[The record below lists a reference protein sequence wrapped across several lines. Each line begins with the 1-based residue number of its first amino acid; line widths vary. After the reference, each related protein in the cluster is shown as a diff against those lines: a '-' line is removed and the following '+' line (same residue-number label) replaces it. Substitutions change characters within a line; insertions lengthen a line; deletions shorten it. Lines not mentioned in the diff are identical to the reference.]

1 MHAYFDPAG
10 YSVLT
15 DQEKRSIEQ
24 KIKIMVVDES
34 FQSTEPPITTL
45 SNNSS
50 NSTMAKKPNTHDKT
64 NKTAMDLF
72 EEAIGESIY
81 DEAAANTTMKAR
93 IIDDIYNYRN
103 YATRFNLR
111 HKPSTSSSTLFWQTH
126 GDNFSILGKL
136 AKIMLSVPATSVP
149 SESCFSISSYLGRK
163 ERARLSGEN
172 LSYSVFLKDKI
183 HF

>member
-1 MHAYFDPAG
+1 M
-10 YSVLT
+10 T

-24 KIKIMVVDES
+24 KIKIMVADKT
-34 FQSTEPPITTL
+34 FQSTESVITTL
-45 SNNSS
+45 SNSPS
-50 NSTMAKKPNTHDKT
+50 NSTVPKKSNSHDKT
-64 NKTAMDLF
+64 SKTAMDMF
-72 EEAIGESIY
+72 EEAIGDSISE
-81 DEAAANTTMKAR
+81 EAATNTSNKTK

-103 YATRFNLR
+103 YATRFNLK

-126 GDNFSILGKL
+126 GDSFSILGKL
-136 AKIMLSVPATSVP
+136 AKTMLSVPVTSVP
-149 SESCFSISSYLGRK
+149 SESCFSISSFLGRK